1 MQDTTQGLSNSPCWD
16 FAAELDDLITGR
28 SNGRAEEI
36 LENLWIDSHLTE
48 IEIRVKWF
56 QNRTQSSGLQMTHSF
71 PITLMGSYIK
81 LPLL

>member
-1 MQDTTQGLSNSPCWD
+1 M
-16 FAAELDDLITGR
+16 AELK
-28 SNGRAEEI
+28 EI

-81 LPLL
+81 RPLL